1 METIWEM
8 VNMITFLKITA
19 IVTLIVFL
27 IFVFAFCKAAK
38 EGENDD

>member
-19 IVTLIVFL
+19 AVTFIVF
-27 IFVFAFCKAAK
+27 ITFVFAFCKAAGK
-38 EGENDD
+38 DED